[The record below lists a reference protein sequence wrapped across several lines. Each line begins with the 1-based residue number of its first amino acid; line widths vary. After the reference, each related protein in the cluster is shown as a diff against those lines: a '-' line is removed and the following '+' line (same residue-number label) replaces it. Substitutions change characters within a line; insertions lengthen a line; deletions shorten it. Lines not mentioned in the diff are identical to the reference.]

1 MHIVESMRL
10 YIYLQQQRQQHHQM
24 PAYTVESSTNSLD
37 IVVVIGESARADHFS
52 LNGYHR
58 LTNPRLSQ
66 RTNVVSLPH
75 IYSEH
80 THTLASLPILLTR
93 ADSLHPEYQYSE
105 TSFAAILRNEG
116 YHTAWISNQDL
127 GETFATFPAE
137 CDTTVW
143 VNAGKSVFVF
153 SGWYDEELLPEM
165 DKQLAKESTK
175 NLIILHTIG
184 SHWYYNNH
192 VPDMYNYFQ
201 PTTDNRVVTNN
212 RHEAVINSYDNTIRY
227 TDLVLDSIIAR
238 MTNRCAI
245 VFYIS
250 DHGESLGENGNWLHA
265 AGAEE
270 TKYPA
275 CVIWY
280 SDVFAQQY
288 PEKITALYANKNN
301 RYRTDFLF
309 HSVLSAAGISVVD
322 IDSTMNIFETY
333 HH

>member
-1 MHIVESMRL
+1 
-10 YIYLQQQRQQHHQM
+10 
-24 PAYTVESSTNSLD
+24 
-37 IVVVIGESARADHFS
+37 
-52 LNGYHR
+52 
-58 LTNPRLSQ
+58 
-66 RTNVVSLPH
+66 
-75 IYSEH
+75 
-80 THTLASLPILLTR
+80 
-93 ADSLHPEYQYSE
+93 
-105 TSFAAILRNEG
+105 
-116 YHTAWISNQDL
+116 
-127 GETFATFPAE
+127 
-137 CDTTVW
+137 
-143 VNAGKSVFVF
+143 
-153 SGWYDEELLPEM
+153 
-165 DKQLAKESTK
+165 
-175 NLIILHTIG
+175 
-184 SHWYYNNH
+184 
-192 VPDMYNYFQ
+192 MYNYFQ

-212 RHEAVINSYDNTIRY
+212 RHEAVLNSYDNTIRY

-238 MTNRCAI
+238 MKNRCAI

-275 CVIWY
+275 CMIWY